1 MHVPRHAVGQVT
13 RSDRI
18 RVTVVLC
25 LLGAGALLALAS
37 LAGMCPNDLRAKL
50 SAHAEDGSWSVMTI
64 DGQTLPKTG
73 YLIAIQEG
81 RIRGGRD
88 GCNMWSYE
96 TPGSDRI
103 VSDLQ
108 GCPQSPVTAAYREIV
123 RNPAFMLT
131 GDYRLRITGRGHT
144 ADLRRCKWRTV
155 RRVSPDGVSETRECE
170 LQ

>member
-1 MHVPRHAVGQVT
+1 MT

-18 RVTVVLC
+18 RVAIVLC
-25 LLGAGALLALAS
+25 LLGAGALLAIAS
-37 LAGMCPNDLRAKL
+37 LAGIGPDDLRAKL
-50 SAHAEDGSWSVMTI
+50 FAHAEDGSWSVVTI
-64 DGQTLPKTG
+64 DGQTLPKTE

-81 RIRGGRD
+81 RVRGGRD
-88 GCNMWSYE
+88 GCNNWSYE
-96 TPGSDRI
+96 TPGSGWI

-108 GCPQSPVTAAYREIV
+108 ECPESPVTAAYRKIV

-131 GDYRLRITGRGHT
+131 GDHRLRITGRGHT

-155 RRVSPDGVSETRECE
+155 RRISPDSVSETRECE